1 MNVTTGQAQGLVIGA
16 TAGATI
22 LASAANLADGKPPD
36 IRTAIG
42 GTIAAAFLYALADVA
57 PELAAAF
64 AMLLLAGA
72 ILTNGATVAG
82 IITKATASR

>member
-1 MNVTTGQAQGLVIGA
+1 MDFTTGQAQGLVIGA
-16 TAGATI
+16 TAAATI
-22 LASAANLADGKPPD
+22 LASAANLADGNPPD

-57 PELAAAF
+57 PALAGSF
-64 AMLLLAGA
+64 ALLLLLGA
-72 ILTNGATVAG
+72 ILTNGVTVAN